1 MLWTS
6 HPCADAYG
14 WARLT
19 SQLSCLSLSRL
30 RILSRFFSCAVSF
43 RGSEPTGSGSEP
55 KEPVVL
61 F

>member
-1 MLWTS
+1 M
-6 HPCADAYG
+6 CAEACG

-30 RILSRFFSCAVSF
+30 RILSRFFSCTVSF

-55 KEPVVL
+55 DEPVVL